1 MHKPPLKLKQ
11 GWKVHTEAHNE
22 LLDYVIK
29 TRPIAAHG
37 FTETS
42 NGTMPPMQPLE
53 RPRQFDPIFQSG
65 TSPTLRIH
73 PGYVF
78 AAYRDSDQ
86 SSTAATLPEIQQF
99 PFEPTVNSS
108 SGGKLSD
115 DPAPTI
121 SLTKNKVN
129 YIYLELNW
137 TAHEYLIGSSNYDGD
152 YAFKVSD
159 QVTTAS
165 NTGYAGGH
173 DHTGHT
179 GYENDHT
186 HGSSGYTGDSHRHT
200 ITAESSHSHTIPS
213 LTVGTGYVKIKKIF
227 YTLNTAIFKVANP
240 SNTQQPVV
248 ETDTKTH
255 IPVGYIQVNK
265 NGQMSENLNL
275 DTSEIKWFLSGP
287 IWANKP
293 DNYVSGLSHDRV
305 EPIPPRQPEDY
316 VYPGAIN
323 TA

>member
-42 NGTMPPMQPLE
+42 NGTMPPLQPLE

-137 TAHEYLIGSSNYDGD
+137 TAHSYQIGSSDYDGD
-152 YAFKVSD
+152 YAFKAEYDLKTYPNGNAVVNGD
-159 QVTTAS
+159 GS
-165 NTGYAGGH
+165 NPG
-173 DHTGHT
+173 
-179 GYENDHT
+179 
-186 HGSSGYTGDSHRHT
+186 
-200 ITAESSHSHTIPS
+200 IFVP
-213 LTVGTGYVKIKKIF
+213 VKKTF
-227 YTLNTAIFKVANP
+227 YTLNTAIFKVASP
-240 SNTQQPVV
+240 ADTQQPIA
-248 ETDTKTH
+248 ETETKSH
-255 IPVGYIQVNK
+255 IPVGYIQINK
-265 NGQMSENLNL
+265 KGKMSENLNS

-293 DNYVSGLSHDRV
+293 DNYVSALSHSRN